1 MNFPNFTTE
10 IIQNPKRMTHFN
22 LKTLVAVLLVV
33 ATGGQAAGTVLPNFK
48 TADDFGGQNV
58 ENLSLFVPT
67 TNNFTLEVEA
77 TAGTTVGIGFA
88 HVSYT
93 PTESGTVRFV
103 QQDGVVYIFENNA
116 YVTTQTP
123 QYNYAEAGENIIRNG
138 SFETVAEQMATG
150 RWKAADWDT
159 WDGGTPTWG
168 GDVGYVNVRE
178 NESKRSDGTK
188 SIILHSRSKWL
199 CQRLTAGVL
208 EAGVAYLLKC
218 DYWTSDGAGNG
229 NGVYELWLGTSLAT
243 NDLLTLEGYTT
254 LEGDYS
260 QQSFAT
266 IFQAPQTSSSE
277 IYLSFYR
284 EVSKVDWL
292 DNVRLVKITPDGM
305 GITGASKAICRTGA
319 YAPQSMTLPEGT
331 TIDMTASI
339 VNPNFDDATMNGGAP
354 AGWTLD
360 AKATQSKISTAE
372 KWGGVIAS
380 DQNHWQIWQDGAA
393 LTGRAYQTLTNL
405 PNGRYKLSATVVTTG
420 FGGSIALYAN
430 YGKTAVA
437 SNAGKT
443 YSTTGVVFDGTLEL
457 GLDLAT
463 TGGVTLDFDTFTLQY
478 LGMDAE
484 GYREVLALKINEAK
498 TILDNLEEGYDATP
512 ITDAIAAAEALGS
525 DAAAEAVIAA
535 IATIDAALADYQVYA
550 DQRAAERKAVEQFA
564 ALIEAAK
571 AEREADSYPGG
582 EAFDAAIAEAETFL
596 GQLEQEP
603 SLAATAQRDALNAAR
618 EIYYNSQY
626 TITPVAQTVSYVDL
640 SLSGSEKYVLRVDG
654 RPFYATNI
662 QVRPDKLRGY
672 EGWSEAEVEAAFKRA
687 ADDGFSTLS
696 IPVYWSEVEPEKN
709 HFDWRML
716 DRYLGWCKKYGVKME
731 LLWFSWSSGGRVQY
745 LWNYGGRQQL
755 RTPDYVCSMEGT
767 SEYNMLRSEWEY
779 SLDWRDTDLRSRECH
794 VLGRVMEHV
803 ALWDANNGNP
813 HTVIGVQLGNEAR
826 AHGGNTATAAEI
838 IDYYHHVGA
847 AVKQSSYVVWTR
859 LNCVSYETSGR
870 TSANENKRR
879 NGGTNI
885 DFVGIDVYGTSAE
898 SVRGDI
904 NGQLGV
910 NGQNFRM
917 IMEIDAKD
925 SNSPL
930 YQMAALAGD
939 KAFDYY
945 NLGHVDGN
953 GLYSNNGHTLAER
966 AHIGLVRQRNRI
978 LNLANQDIA
987 LHKQGSGLY
996 VYNYAGNSTASETG
1010 LAGITFTPDAASTQA
1025 IAVRHSSSQIAL
1037 LSTSGG
1043 TFTIPTSLDA
1053 VSAQKGYFDK
1063 DNQWVKEGDAELEGN
1078 VVSMPTT
1085 SCVLVTLDGAEE
1097 LSGLVNWG
1105 DGTTAA
1111 WSSPI
1116 SGPYNSG
1123 SQIKLKGVTVTL
1135 GDIADTQTTWS
1146 YNSSNGGLIPTQ
1158 MPSTDGTTGT
1168 LVTSFSENAPYGTLP
1183 THGCFLKI
1191 EASET
1196 GTVSIGCKPSTDAA
1210 QQLVFV
1216 TMDGDN
1222 ITEAKVITA
1231 IWDSSYSFDVEAGK
1245 TYYFFQL
1252 AKTGLLTSYR
1262 FTLKSVSFLK
1272 KGQSAV
1278 KVFTIGDSTM
1288 AEKSSATERGWGMLF
1303 PLFVDA
1309 ASVTVSNHAADGR
1322 STLSF
1327 INEGRWETVLN
1338 LLGEGDY
1345 VLIQFGHNDE
1355 KTDATLHTDPQ
1366 TTYKQNL
1373 TQFVG
1378 DTRAKGAHAV
1388 LLTPIVRRIFGSD
1401 GNILDEH
1408 AEYAEAMRELAS
1420 ELDVPLID
1428 MTLLSSQYE
1437 NIAGIKGSRELHE
1450 YFPGSEIDN
1459 THLCQ
1464 LGAYITARCV
1474 AEQIASDN
1482 RIGIAVNEK
1491 PTAMEGAYS
1500 STLDYAQH
1508 TFATLYPDETA
1519 ASTLATLDQQVRQL
1533 RHNARHSLAV
1543 GDDATFALVNP
1554 DFAEGFCWYNAVQA
1568 TRPMGWTID
1577 YTGTVNIKTSTTAK
1591 PDGAAAS
1598 VITSGQ
1604 EHLQLWG
1611 INGTVTVG
1619 QTISDLPNGHYELT
1633 ASVCVGGSLTAT
1645 LFAGNYTTS
1654 INDNG
1659 TYRVE
1664 ADITDGTL
1672 QLGIQISSHSGAVID
1687 MDDFILRLTND
1698 SGIDLL
1704 QTHQS
1709 GYCYGIYDL
1718 YGRKVAHNTP
1728 SKGIYI
1734 INGEKRIIR

>member
-1 MNFPNFTTE
+1 MKT
-10 IIQNPKRMTHFN
+10 
-22 LKTLVAVLLVV
+22 LKTITLTLLTTLCMTGVAQTDVTSEHV
-33 ATGGQAAGTVLPNFK
+33 ANAGF
-48 TADDFGGQNV
+48 D
-58 ENLSLFVPT
+58 
-67 TNNFTLEVEA
+67 
-77 TAGTTVGIGFA
+77 
-88 HVSYT
+88 
-93 PTESGTVRFV
+93 
-103 QQDGVVYIFENNA
+103 
-116 YVTTQTP
+116 
-123 QYNYAEAGENIIRNG
+123 
-138 SFETVAEQMATG
+138 
-150 RWKAADWDT
+150 
-159 WDGGTPTWG
+159 
-168 GDVGYVNVRE
+168 
-178 NESKRSDGTK
+178 DGTM
-188 SIILHSRSKWL
+188 S
-199 CQRLTAGVL
+199 
-208 EAGVAYLLKC
+208 
-218 DYWTSDGAGNG
+218 
-229 NGVYELWLGTSLAT
+229 
-243 NDLLTLEGYTT
+243 
-254 LEGDYS
+254 
-260 QQSFAT
+260 
-266 IFQAPQTSSSE
+266 
-277 IYLSFYR
+277 
-284 EVSKVDWL
+284 
-292 DNVRLVKITPDGM
+292 
-305 GITGASKAICRTGA
+305 
-319 YAPQSMTLPEGT
+319 
-331 TIDMTASI
+331 
-339 VNPNFDDATMNGGAP
+339 GGAP
-354 AGWTLD
+354 TGWTLD
-360 AKATQSKISTAE
+360 AKVTQSKISTGE
-372 KWGGVIAS
+372 KGGGVIPGS
-380 DQNHWQIWQDGAA
+380 QNHWQIWHDGSA
-393 LTGRAYQTLTNL
+393 LTGRAYQVLEGL
-405 PNGRYKLSATVVTTG
+405 PNGRYTLAADVVTTG
-420 FGGSIALYAN
+420 FGGSIRLYAN
-430 YGKTAVA
+430 HGAVAVA
-437 SNAGKT
+437 S
-443 YSTTGVVFDGTLEL
+443 STGGRYTTDGIVVSGTLEI
-457 GLDLAT
+457 GLSFST
-463 TGGVTLDFDTFTLQY
+463 TGGVTVDFDSFTLHYHGEDLQ
-478 LGMDAE
+478 
-484 GYREVLALKINEAK
+484 GYREVLALTVTEARQVLA
-498 TILDNLEEGYDATP
+498 TIEEGYDTTTLTET
-512 ITDAIAAAEALGS
+512 ITAAEGL
-525 DAAAEAVIAA
+525 DADATSEAVIAA
-535 IATIDAALADYQVYA
+535 IAAIEAAMKEYRDYA
-550 DQRAAERKAVEQFA
+550 AQREAEQEQIASFA

-596 GQLEQEP
+596 GQLEQKP

-987 LHKQGSGLY
+987 LRKQGSGLY

-1063 DNQWVKEGDAELEGN
+1063 DNQWVKEDDIEIEGN
-1078 VVSMPTT
+1078 MVSMPAT

-1303 PLFVDA
+1303 PLFVDV

-1519 ASTLATLDQQVRQL
+1519 ASTLAALDQQVRQL

-1591 PDGAAAS
+1591 PDGAAAP